1 MHVHHATISIEGS
14 VAYRGTDGGY
24 EASVYTYTP
33 ADAFNWARLPDDT
46 PVIDCSAAD
55 VQCLYRA
62 LSGPPLHGAE
72 HVERY
77 RACGVPV
84 RTVAETSQLYR
95 RPA

>member
-1 MHVHHATISIEGS
+1 MNIEYATISIDGAVS
-14 VAYRGTDGGY
+14 YRGVYPEGY
-24 EASVYTYTP
+24 SVGVTTYET
-33 ADAFNWARLPDDT
+33 AERFDWGRLPADT

-62 LSGPPLHGAE
+62 LSGPPLHGAA
-72 HVERY
+72 HVEHY

-95 RPA
+95 PA